1 MSSEPAT
8 QTEPRGL
15 GFSVYRSVLTQYWP
29 MTVYVLAYTA
39 VGIALGAHVGSYDP
53 LIAVMLLAG
62 LWLGLE
68 GLHAI
73 DLADESVA
81 TRVNPKIGEY
91 LGWTQVGMGGLVGV
105 AIAYLTSWA
114 FLLFVGVELFLG
126 LAYNKEWFDGV
137 LHDWDTKTGLGNF
150 SLAWG
155 GIPALTGFF
164 VMSGTVT
171 IGMVLVAV
179 GIMFDAARLLSLFEA
194 SKPAPY
200 HDRHIEHT
208 RQYDRSSE
216 WLTDQMHSRN
226 MLNLIAWVFV
236 AAGLAV
242 MFVL

>member
-1 MSSEPAT
+1 MSSTTAQPDKEP
-8 QTEPRGL
+8 GL

-39 VGIALGAHVGSYDP
+39 VGMALGAYIGSFDIT
-53 LIAVMLLAG
+53 LAVLLLAA

-73 DLADESVA
+73 DLADEGVA
-81 TRVNPKIGEY
+81 TRVDSTIGES
-91 LGWTQVGMGGLVGV
+91 LGWAQVALGGLVGV
-105 AIAYLTSWA
+105 WIAYLTTWLFLIFVA
-114 FLLFVGVELFLG
+114 FELFLG
-126 LAYNKEWFDGV
+126 LAYNKEWFGGV
-137 LHDWDTKTGLGNF
+137 LHDWDTKTGLANF

-171 IGMVLVAV
+171 VGMVLVAI

-194 SKPAPY
+194 SKPVPY
-200 HDRHIEHT
+200 QDRHIEHT
-208 RQYDRSSE
+208 REYNRTPE
-216 WLTDQMHSRN
+216 WLTEQMHSRN

-236 AAGLAV
+236 AAGLTV